1 MKEEKKLPKKHP
13 IRSYVDYRR
22 RKRHR
27 NHFLCLLVP
36 LGLAVGTVL
45 LISIAG
51 IQIPSQ
57 GEIYLFSND
66 VAGLEDNLSRGVIP
80 EDLKKTFKDE
90 GFPLSKNATINNK
103 TEEWTIKNEGKIY
116 TIKKEEGKLSIY
128 GNIIR
133 ARYVIAIIS
142 LPYVIVL
149 ILTFLYIPINYYF
162 TKIEVN
168 WHIFFD
174 KIKKAV
180 YISSCIAMM
189 SLLGCMLL
197 SFWYEYV
204 LQF

>member
-1 MKEEKKLPKKHP
+1 MKTTKKHP
-13 IRSYVDYRR
+13 IKSYVKYRR
-22 RKRHR
+22 RKRDLK
-27 NHFLCLLVP
+27 HFSCLVVP
-36 LGLAVGTVL
+36 FIIAAVTIF
-45 LISIAG
+45 LISSAG
-51 IQIPSQ
+51 IQMPSQ
-57 GEIYLFSND
+57 GEMYLFSTD
-66 VAGLEDNLSRGVIP
+66 AAGLEENLSKGVIS
-80 EDLKKTFKDE
+80 EDLKKTFEDE
-90 GFPLSKNATINNK
+90 FFPLSGNASIVNK
-103 TEEWTIKNEGKIY
+103 TDEWGIINEGKIY